1 MRATAKIVLVFM
13 VFAFMA
19 AAGAQPRPGGGGGG
33 TTGGAGGSGAGT
45 QGGLVTFVQHELLAR
60 IFNDAG
66 IKSTVENLKNGGRV
80 VKMQIWPNTYS
91 AAYPIFCKKD
101 GTECGGYQIFVNLG
115 NTNVSDPWMKSWN
128 AKYVLVRTYKLDNG
142 EQIFQLDEI
151 TQGGVTPQNIALAAA
166 VFKQIVE
173 ESTDFKP

>member
-1 MRATAKIVLVFM
+1 MRAIARIMIVLTALVFT
-13 VFAFMA
+13 A
-19 AAGAQPRPGGGGGG
+19 AAGAQPRPGGGGAG
-33 TTGGAGGSGAGT
+33 GGSGA

-60 IFNDAG
+60 IFNEAG
-66 IKSTVENLKNGGRV
+66 IKSSVEKLKNGGQV

-91 AAYPIFCKKD
+91 AAYPIFCKND
-101 GTECGGYQIFVNLG
+101 GTECGGYQVFVNLG
-115 NTNVSDPWMKSWN
+115 NTSVSDAWIKAWN
-128 AKYVLVRTYKLDNG
+128 AKYVFVRTYKLDNG

-151 TQGGVTPQNIALAAA
+151 TQGGVSPRNIAFSVA